1 MEKNVFEE
9 LRAGKPYHILD
20 PDYVEQVHS
29 EMKRCRHICWK
40 IAQTDPDEIGDLAE
54 FLLSSRGRFIS
65 GTDILADG
73 GCTAS
78 YWYGNLQYLK
88 ATH

>member
-29 EMKRCRHICWK
+29 EMKRCRHIPSVIQDCSAP
-40 IAQTDPDEIGDLAE
+40 IRICYRRGGDTW
-54 FLLSSRGRFIS
+54 SR
-65 GTDILADG
+65 
-73 GCTAS
+73 
-78 YWYGNLQYLK
+78 
-88 ATH
+88 